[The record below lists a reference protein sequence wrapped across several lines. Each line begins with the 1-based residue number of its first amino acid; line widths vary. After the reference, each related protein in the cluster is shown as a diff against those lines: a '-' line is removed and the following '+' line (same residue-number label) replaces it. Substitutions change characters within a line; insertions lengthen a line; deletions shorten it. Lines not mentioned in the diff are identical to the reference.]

1 MPDVVLAIVLVALGY
16 LLGAIPFGLIIGR
29 IAGVDPRQ
37 VGSRRTGATN
47 VLRSVGRGGAAAV
60 FLLDVA
66 KGIAAVLM
74 ARVLMPG
81 PSAEWIAAAAG
92 VAAIIGH
99 IRSVFIGFSGGR
111 GVATA
116 TGGLLAMAPWAVLV
130 CAPVVVLAI
139 LLTRYVSLGSVLGA
153 CLAPVV
159 VAILLLPSATTIPAL
174 AYAVAAAVLVTVAHA
189 DNINRLLAGS
199 ERRLGEKEM
208 VGPDG

>member
-1 MPDVVLAIVLVALGY
+1 VPDVLLAIVLVALGY
-16 LLGAIPFGLIIGR
+16 LLGAIPFGLIVGR

-47 VLRSVGRGGAAAV
+47 VLRSVGRAGAAAV
-60 FLLDVA
+60 FLLDVL
-66 KGIAAVLM
+66 KGIAAVLV

-81 PSAEWIAAAAG
+81 PSAEWVAAAAG
-92 VAAIIGH
+92 VAAVIGH

-116 TGGLLAMAPWAVLV
+116 TGGLLALAPWAVLV

-139 LLTRYVSLGSVLGA
+139 WLTRYVSLGSILGA
-153 CLAPVV
+153 CLAPVA
-159 VAILLLPSATTIPAL
+159 VAILLLPGATTIPAL

-189 DNINRLLAGS
+189 DNIGRLVAGS

-208 VGPDG
+208 VRPDG